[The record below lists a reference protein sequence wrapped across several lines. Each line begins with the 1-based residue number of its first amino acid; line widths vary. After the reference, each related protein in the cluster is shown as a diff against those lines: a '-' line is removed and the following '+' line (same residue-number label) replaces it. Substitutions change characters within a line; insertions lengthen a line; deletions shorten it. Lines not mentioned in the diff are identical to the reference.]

1 MPSYSNSLPYRSSV
15 FKLRR
20 RLHFP
25 RRCIRFGSDDCN
37 QRYLGVEN
45 NTKSSAWLHLT
56 SCSKSLMNELNKRK
70 IRLTWKLFK
79 VIIFIVCVAC
89 FSWQS
94 TRFFKLYFAYPTAT
108 SVELTFPSVLKYP
121 AITFCNNNPV
131 KREKFCAE
139 YPYLCQKPN
148 RVTEFCENHPH
159 FCRGNVSNLVI
170 PKLGYYASDSEA
182 EVRKAILQIYIHNIS
197 QDGTNPWSWTVPN
210 DVESKK
216 KVQKIMFH

>member
-121 AITFCNNNPV
+121 AITFCNNNP
-131 KREKFCAE
+131 
-139 YPYLCQKPN
+139 YQ
-148 RVTEFCENHPH
+148 
-159 FCRGNVSNLVI
+159 NLVI
-170 PKLGYYASDSEA
+170 MQVILKLRFAKPYYKYTYIISVKM
-182 EVRKAILQIYIHNIS
+182 VRILGAGQSQTTSKA
-197 QDGTNPWSWTVPN
+197 
-210 DVESKK
+210 KK
-216 KVQKIMFH
+216 KYKR